1 LRLSDVY
8 DMTFAEFQIRLFA
21 YKRMELREWE
31 KVRQIAWSAFIAPHQ
46 DPKKLPKSIEKFM
59 SLGNNNNTI
68 KGVGIEQKENFLK
81 AYKEYLNQKKN
92 G

>member
-1 LRLSDVY
+1 
-8 DMTFAEFQIRLFA
+8 MTFAEFQIRLFA
-21 YKRMELREWE
+21 YKRIELREWE

-46 DPKKLPKSIEKFM
+46 DPKKLPKSIDRFM
-59 SLGNNNNTI
+59 NLGSSNKRKEIGT
-68 KGVGIEQKENFLK
+68 EQKENFLL

>member
-1 LRLSDVY
+1 
-8 DMTFAEFQIRLFA
+8 MTFAEFQIRLFA

-31 KVRQIAWSAFIAPHQ
+31 KVRQISWSAFIAPHQ
-46 DPKKLPKSIEKFM
+46 DPKKLPKSIDKFM
-59 SLGNNNNTI
+59 SLGNNTKKEVSTN
-68 KGVGIEQKENFLK
+68 QKENFLK

>member
-1 LRLSDVY
+1 
-8 DMTFAEFQIRLFA
+8 
-21 YKRMELREWE
+21 MELREWE

-46 DPKKLPKSIEKFM
+46 DPKKLPKSIDKFM
-59 SLGNNNNTI
+59 NLGGGNNTNR
-68 KGVGIEQKENFLK
+68 GVGIEQKENFLK

>member
-1 LRLSDVY
+1 MSDVY

-46 DPKKLPKSIEKFM
+46 DPKKLPKSIDKFM
-59 SLGNNNNTI
+59 NLNGSNNTNR
-68 KGVGIEQKENFLK
+68 GVGIEQKENFLK

>member
-1 LRLSDVY
+1 MRLSDVY

-21 YKRMELREWE
+21 YKRMEMREWE

-46 DPKKLPKSIEKFM
+46 DPKKLPKTIDKFM
-59 SLGNNNNTI
+59 NLGGEKI
-68 KGVGIEQKENFLK
+68 RKGVSDEQKENFLK
-81 AYKEYLNQKKN
+81 AYKEYLNQKAN

>member
-1 LRLSDVY
+1 
-8 DMTFAEFQIRLFA
+8 MTFAEFQIRLFA

-46 DPKKLPKSIEKFM
+46 DPKKLPKSIDKFM
-59 SLGNNNNTI
+59 NLRGNEI
-68 KGVGIEQKENFLK
+68 KKGVSEEQKENFLK

>member
-1 LRLSDVY
+1 
-8 DMTFAEFQIRLFA
+8 MTFAEFQIRLFA

>member
-1 LRLSDVY
+1 MRLSDVY

-46 DPKKLPKSIEKFM
+46 DPKKLPKTIDKFM
-59 SLGNNNNTI
+59 NLGND
-68 KGVGIEQKENFLK
+68 KPRQGVTDNQKNAFLN
-81 AYKEYLNQKKN
+81 AMKEYLEKTQN

>member
-1 LRLSDVY
+1 
-8 DMTFAEFQIRLFA
+8 MTFAEFQIRLFA

-46 DPKKLPKSIEKFM
+46 DPKKLPKSIDKFM
-59 SLGNNNNTI
+59 NLNGNAI
-68 KGVGIEQKENFLK
+68 KKGVSEEQKENFLK